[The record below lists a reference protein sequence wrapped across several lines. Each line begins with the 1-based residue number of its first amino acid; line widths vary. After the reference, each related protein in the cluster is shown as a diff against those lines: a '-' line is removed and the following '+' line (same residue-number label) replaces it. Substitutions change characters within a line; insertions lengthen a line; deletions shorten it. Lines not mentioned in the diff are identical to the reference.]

1 MTFAAS
7 HAPDSQATPPIS
19 GSGGEPSLADEEL
32 DPELLALP
40 DPPKQGRVATA
51 LLLLLT
57 AFASVAMVVA
67 LRRDV
72 AYAFASRVP
81 RELGELAPG
90 ALGAGGVKGNELVHL
105 HARVGAAGAIRYERP
120 FESVSFRL
128 APVVGHPDL
137 WVELHVPE
145 GAESGRFAP
154 PREFSGRLVPFA
166 KAGPKHRGL
175 EASIAA
181 STGSVVPEGA
191 WILAEGERP
200 ENARW
205 AVALVAL
212 FAAFAAWNVITLTRL
227 LRRVRE

>member
-1 MTFAAS
+1 VTFAAS

-105 HARVGAAGAIRYERP
+105 HARVGAAGGPPPPPPPPPGRARRP
-120 FESVSFRL
+120 PS
-128 APVVGHPDL
+128 AT
-137 WVELHVPE
+137 
-145 GAESGRFAP
+145 SGRSS
-154 PREFSGRLVPFA
+154 R
-166 KAGPKHRGL
+166 
-175 EASIAA
+175 
-181 STGSVVPEGA
+181 
-191 WILAEGERP
+191 
-200 ENARW
+200 
-205 AVALVAL
+205 
-212 FAAFAAWNVITLTRL
+212 
-227 LRRVRE
+227 